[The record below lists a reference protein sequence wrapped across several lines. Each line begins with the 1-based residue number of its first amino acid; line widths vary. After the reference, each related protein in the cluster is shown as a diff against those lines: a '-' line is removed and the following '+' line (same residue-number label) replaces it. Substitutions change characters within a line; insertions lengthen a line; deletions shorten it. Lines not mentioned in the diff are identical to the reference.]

1 MERVERKAFC
11 FSINGEFIT
20 QLAKERFFMEGT
32 PSIGGDIKNGRKGS

>member
-20 QLAKERFFMEGT
+20 QLAKERFFMEGADYENVMELLL
-32 PSIGGDIKNGRKGS
+32 S